1 MEELVGV
8 LLGEAI
14 VELALEFSIERAIV
28 LLALGPL
35 AARAEL
41 LDTREQEWSSC
52 VILCRVLVAAKV
64 HLEVELGLV
73 GVAEAIRALLDQVLV
88 LSTVTSIVEVKNGW
102 SQDRTTR
109 TPPLKN
115 SAE

>member
-1 MEELVGV
+1 MEEFVGV

-14 VELALEFSIERAIV
+14 VELALEFSIELAIV
-28 LLALGPL
+28 FLALGPL

-41 LDTREQEWSSC
+41 LDTREQERSGC
-52 VILCRVLVAAKV
+52 VILSRVLVAAKV

-88 LSTVTSIVEVKNGW
+88 CSTVTSIVEVKNGW
-102 SQDRTTR
+102 SQDRSTR
-109 TPPLKN
+109 TPPLEN
-115 SAE
+115 GAE